1 MFQSL
6 LAKIGSALVRADIP
20 YMVIGGQA
28 VLLHGEPRLTRDI
41 SITLGADNS
50 ALNTLLELVRA
61 VGLQV
66 AVEDVDKF
74 VRETNVLPV
83 ADQATGVRIGLIF
96 SFMEYERQAMGRA
109 VAVEMEDTSVRFA
122 AVEDLVIHKLIAG
135 RPRDSE
141 DIRGILARNH
151 AMDREYL
158 KVWLRSLS
166 EALGRDLQKEFED
179 LV

>member
-1 MFQSL
+1 
-6 LAKIGSALVRADIP
+6 
-20 YMVIGGQA
+20 
-28 VLLHGEPRLTRDI
+28 
-41 SITLGADNS
+41 
-50 ALNTLLELVRA
+50 
-61 VGLQV
+61 
-66 AVEDVDKF
+66 
-74 VRETNVLPV
+74 NVLPV